1 LLRAN
6 PLGMLWPEMDA
17 AFVGSA
23 VAGTTGRPAG
33 RGSASGRH
41 HRGRSKIRDID
52 FAAVIGWCMAEV

>member
-1 LLRAN
+1 
-6 PLGMLWPEMDA
+6 MLWPEMDA

-33 RGSASGRH
+33 RGSASRRH